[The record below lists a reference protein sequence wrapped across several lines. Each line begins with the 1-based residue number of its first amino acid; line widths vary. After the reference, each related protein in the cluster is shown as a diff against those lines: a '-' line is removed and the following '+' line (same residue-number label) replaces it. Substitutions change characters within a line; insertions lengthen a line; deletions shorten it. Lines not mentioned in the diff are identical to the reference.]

1 MSDGMSF
8 VMKTV
13 DLMTVP
19 LIAMVGP
26 LLENLLRVNPNCLI
40 MDSVGRVDRKWQQP
54 KIELFI

>member
-40 MDSVGRVDRKWQQP
+40 MDSVGRVDRK
-54 KIELFI
+54 